1 MKDLIFKNID
11 TFMIRTPVLSVD
23 NYLRFFDQ
31 KLTEGEMK
39 ERLLEICHNPVFRE
53 SILVASKSLYNKMI
67 DFCNGKE
74 IKKYDYFIKAIY
86 KYLIRISTRPT
97 PFGLFAGVDFG
108 EYTDEN
114 TSIRYGTNKYKKFAR
129 PDLEWLMKIVKKL
142 EQEQYE
148 QLWFTVNDSIFLKGE
163 RAYLLHSTRKDD
175 DKRVNE
181 ISVRVTLP
189 FKITCELARHLIH
202 YQTLKKELIKQ
213 FPNTSEEK
221 IERFLKQLIENEFLI
236 SNLRP
241 PLTVMDQLDYLI
253 KRLKESHIEEWSN
266 ELIDIQQ
273 KIRTYTMTPL
283 GEGEQIYKELHKK
296 MKKLADTKNVL
307 QVDMKLNLQEKKL
320 NKQVIK
326 DVNEL
331 MHILLPFS
339 MTYQQTDSPLS
350 RYKQEFIEKYGVDRE
365 VPLLEMLDNDLGIGA
380 PMDYT
385 NPK

>member
-1 MKDLIFKNID
+1 ML
-11 TFMIRTPVLSVD
+11 TVLQPD
-23 NYLRFFDQ
+23 KMFLDFLT
-31 KLTEGEMK
+31 LTEGEMK

-253 KRLKESHIEEWSN
+253 KRLKESHIF
-266 ELIDIQQ
+266 
-273 KIRTYTMTPL
+273 R
-283 GEGEQIYKELHKK
+283 
-296 MKKLADTKNVL
+296 
-307 QVDMKLNLQEKKL
+307 
-320 NKQVIK
+320 
-326 DVNEL
+326 
-331 MHILLPFS
+331 
-339 MTYQQTDSPLS
+339 
-350 RYKQEFIEKYGVDRE
+350 
-365 VPLLEMLDNDLGIGA
+365 
-380 PMDYT
+380 
-385 NPK
+385 